1 MSHYSISINQLTVM
15 TSIDRDIKSGPAEDL
30 KQATSIGSIIDVSPE
45 ESRRV
50 RRKVDWVL
58 LPILG
63 ICYFLQFLDKQTLSY
78 ASLLGMIDDT
88 SLVGTQFSW
97 TGSIF
102 YFGFIFWSYP
112 SMYLSVRLP
121 IGKYLGTTVYV
132 SPHFQHD
139 LQLGRRKSKLIITF
153 DRLIWAAILM
163 CHAACHNFT
172 GLMIT
177 RFFLGA
183 FEASI
188 APGFSLITG
197 MWYTRRQQP
206 LRYGLW
212 FAGGSLA
219 TLFGGLLSYA
229 IGHID
234 GGSMHAWRYLFLIF
248 GAVTAVW
255 GIIML
260 IFLPDTPAK
269 TFWLTSD
276 ERSTTL
282 HNVMADGQAGA
293 KSPYKFSQVV
303 EAFRDPVTWCL
314 SLYSF
319 SVNIANGGLTTFG
332 SLVVQGFGF
341 EGLEALLIQMPTGA
355 AQLVFVVVSAILCS
369 SFPDI
374 RTLTMMALT
383 LTSLLG
389 MVLMYVLPDNNQAGR
404 MAGFCLS
411 LAFSANMPLAMSLI
425 TSNVHGF
432 TKRAVINACVLV
444 MYCVG
449 NIVGPQF
456 FNVDEAPRYKKGITA
471 SLCGFGL
478 GFFWILCLRLYLQWQ
493 NKKRAGEVALDM
505 PLEALLLE
513 DRTDWETPGC
523 QYVL

>member
-1 MSHYSISINQLTVM
+1 M
-15 TSIDRDIKSGPAEDL
+15 TSIGLDTKSDASEGL
-30 KQATSIGSIIDVSPE
+30 KHSTIVGSITYVSPE

-50 RRKVDWVL
+50 RRKVDLIL

-63 ICYFLQFLDKQTLSY
+63 FCYFLQFLDKQTLSY
-78 ASLLGMIDDT
+78 ASLLGMIEDT
-88 SLVGTQFSW
+88 HLVGTQFSW

-102 YFGFIFWSYP
+102 YFGFIFWSHP
-112 SMYLSVRLP
+112 TMYLSVRLP
-121 IGKYLGTTVYV
+121 IGKYLGATVFV
-132 SPHFQHD
+132 
-139 LQLGRRKSKLIITF
+139 
-153 DRLIWAAILM
+153 WAAILM
-163 CHAACHNFT
+163 CHAACRSFT

-212 FAGGSLA
+212 FAGGSMA
-219 TLFGGLLSYA
+219 TLFGGLLSYG

-234 GGSMHAWRYLFLIF
+234 GGSVAAWQYLFLIF

-255 GIIML
+255 GIVML

-282 HNVMADGQAGA
+282 HNVMADGQAGT
-293 KSPYKFSQVV
+293 KSSYKFSQVL

-319 SVNIANGGLTTFG
+319 CVNIANGGLTTFG

-341 EGLEALLIQMPTGA
+341 QGLEALLIQMPTGA
-355 AQLVFVVVSAILCS
+355 AQLFFVIASAVLCS
-369 SFPDI
+369 TFPNI
-374 RTLTMMALT
+374 RTLTMMTLALI
-383 LTSLLG
+383 SLSG
-389 MVLMYVLPDNNQAGR
+389 MVLMYALPDSNQAGR

-425 TSNVHGF
+425 TSNVRGL

-456 FNVDEAPRYKKGITA
+456 FNVDEAPRYERGITA

-478 GFFWILCLRLYLQWQ
+478 GFFWILVLRLYLQWQ
-493 NKKRAGEVALDM
+493 NKKRADEVELDM
-505 PLEALLLE
+505 PQEMLLLE

-523 QYVL
+523 KYVI

>member
-1 MSHYSISINQLTVM
+1 M
-15 TSIDRDIKSGPAEDL
+15 TSIDLDTKSGPPEDL
-30 KQATSIGSIIDVSPE
+30 KQATTVGSITDVSPK

-50 RRKVDWVL
+50 RRKVDLIL

-63 ICYFLQFLDKQTLSY
+63 FCYFLQFLDKQTLSY

-88 SLVGTQFSW
+88 HLVGKQFSW

-112 SMYLSVRLP
+112 TMYLSVRLP
-121 IGKYLGTTVYV
+121 IGRYLGATVYV
-132 SPHFQHD
+132 SPDFRHS
-139 LQLGRRKSKLIITF
+139 LPSGRETKLTITF
-153 DRLIWAAILM
+153 CRFVWATILM

-212 FAGGSLA
+212 FAGGSMA
-219 TLFGGLLSYA
+219 TLFGGLLSYG

-234 GGSMHAWRYLFLIF
+234 GGAVASWQYLFLIF
-248 GAVTAVW
+248 GSVTAVW
-255 GIIML
+255 GIVML

-293 KSPYKFSQVV
+293 KSSYKFSQVV

-319 SVNIANGGLTTFG
+319 CVNIANGGLTTFG

-341 EGLEALLIQMPTGA
+341 KGLDALLIQMPTGA
-355 AQLVFVVVSAILCS
+355 AQLIFVIVSAILCS
-369 SFPDI
+369 SFPNI
-374 RTLTMMALT
+374 RTLTMMVLS

-389 MVLMYVLPDNNQAGR
+389 MVLMYALPDSNQAGR

-425 TSNVHGF
+425 TSNVRGL

-456 FNVDEAPRYKKGITA
+456 FSVDEAPRYEKGITA

-493 NKKRAGEVALDM
+493 NKKREGEVALDM
-505 PLEALLLE
+505 PQGALLLE